1 MSNFAPVDLRLYAA
15 AFALAWLMLAASSA
29 KAEEPP
35 AEVAAPSGTS
45 LSIASWGGAYGQ
57 SQEIA
62 YFEPFTKKTGV
73 KITTE
78 TYDGTLATI
87 KAKIGGSASPFDIVD
102 LSAYAL
108 DMLCRDGLIETIDS
122 TTLAVGP
129 GGQSA
134 SEDFLPGGINSCG
147 IASVAWSTVIAF
159 DRQAF
164 AKAQPTKIADL
175 LEIQRFP
182 GKRALPNGPR
192 YTLEL
197 ALLAD
202 GVEPASIYSELAMP
216 EGADRAFAALDKI
229 KPQILWWSKA
239 EDAIAHADAAEG
251 VDGGGF
257 SGRIFRAAVNARQR
271 IGVLWDGQ
279 IYDVDLWAIPKG
291 AANKEDAK
299 RFIAFATE
307 PAQMAAQAELIAYG
321 PMRKSAIALVG
332 KHPSIDIEMK
342 GFLPTAPDNFRK
354 ALKFDEVWWKDHGE
368 ALETRFKTWREQPAV
383 IDAKASPADGKSK
396 PGDTKA
402 STADGKS
409 KPGDAK
415 AATADEKSKP
425 GDAKA
430 RPHRRRQGC
439 DRRRSAQARGREA
452 RATPET
458 QTGSVPSAAPK
469 PAPKP
474 APNKPQ

>member
-1 MSNFAPVDLRLYAA
+1 MPRL
-15 AFALAWLMLAASSA
+15 
-29 KAEEPP
+29 PP
-35 AEVAAPSGTS
+35 RPRTRRRTAAAPSGTS
-45 LSIASWGGAYGQ
+45 LSVASWGGAYGQ

-87 KAKIGGSASPFDIVD
+87 KAKIGGSTSPFDIVD

-108 DMLCRDGLIETIDS
+108 DMLCRDGLLETIDS
-122 TTLAVGP
+122 ATLAAGP
-129 GGQSA
+129 GGQSV
-134 SEDFLPGGINSCG
+134 SEDFISGGVNSCG

-164 AKAQPTKIADL
+164 AKAQPSKIADL
-175 LEIQRFP
+175 LDVQRFP

-202 GVEPASIYSELAMP
+202 GVEPASLYSELATP
-216 EGADRAFAALDKI
+216 AGADRAFAALDKI

-239 EDAIAHADAAEG
+239 EDAIGMLMQRKASMAA
-251 VDGGGF
+251 GF
-257 SGRIFRAAVNARQR
+257 SGRIFRAAVSARQR
-271 IGVLWDGQ
+271 IDVLWDGQ
-279 IYDVDLWAIPKG
+279 IYDLDLWAIPKG

-342 GFLPTAPDNFRK
+342 GFLPTAPDNFKK
-354 ALKFDEVWWKDHGE
+354 ALKFDEVWWKDHGAELE
-368 ALETRFKTWREQPAV
+368 ARFKTWREQPAV
-383 IDAKASPADGKSK
+383 IDAKAPADGKSK
-396 PGDTKA
+396 PAGAKP
-402 STADGKS
+402 STADRKS

-415 AATADEKSKP
+415 AATADEKSKQAMP
-425 GDAKA
+425 S
-430 RPHRRRQGC
+430 RRCQGC

-452 RATPET
+452 GDAGGANRFRAERR
-458 QTGSVPSAAPK
+458 AK